1 MKGFLQHNMLG
12 HIKGKITAEDM
23 TAKYH
28 TNFKFVP

>member
-23 TAKYH
+23 TNKEY
-28 TNFKFVP
+28 TNF